1 MTHYIDDEP
10 TLPTFYDHP
19 EFIRYCGEIH
29 AALIEC
35 GEMTI
40 GDIHRRVGRERM
52 HWTMAALEQI
62 GVETHGSLPTRF
74 RVAPAGDVKS
84 PRYNNDYVFSYRA
97 PIRRG
102 MSRRRR
108 SDAS

>member
-1 MTHYIDDEP
+1 MTYYIEDPP
-10 TLPTFYDHP
+10 TVPSFYDSP
-19 EFIRYCGEIH
+19 EFIRYCGEIQ
-29 AALIEC
+29 AALVES

-62 GVETHGSLPTRF
+62 GVETRGTQPTRF
-74 RVAPAGDVKS
+74 RLAPIGDDAA

-97 PIRRG
+97 PYRRG
-102 MSRRRR
+102 IVRRRK
-108 SDAS
+108 SDVA